1 MNTGDIHS
9 RYVNALRTQRKADLS
24 STGVLPCPFPGHHE
38 RTFHGIEQ
46 LYQHAKAEHNAH
58 IEKLEPR
65 YARAQLKEK
74 ALKIK

>member
-46 LYQHAKAEHNAH
+46 LYQHAKAEHNVH